1 MNSLHSPVADSL
13 NHGVIRSLRSFLCIF
28 LKPLGLSFGR
38 QLQREEAIAALSDI
52 LASGEEEKAIAEDE
66 AEMVM
71 GVMGLSQTVARE
83 IMTPRRDLICIPAD
97 ASLTDVINIIRESG
111 FSRFP
116 VQGETV
122 DDVIGIL
129 LARDVLSFELPELI
143 RQGSDVANKQFSVK
157 KLLREAYFVDGNKP
171 INELLQEFKRRK
183 LHLAVVLDEH
193 GGIDGVVTLEDLL
206 EEIVGD
212 IFDESDIPERTIEV
226 LANGDIVVDG
236 GQLVADLNTEF
247 DLEIP
252 EGQYD
257 TIAGYIFTRLGRMP
271 KPGDEITIFDKTSEQ
286 TDEAVDTE
294 ERTAPVERVKIRV
307 DQVQSY
313 RIEKV
318 TIRNLT
324 PAEKV

>member
-1 MNSLHSPVADSL
+1 MNHSHSPVADSFSYF
-13 NHGVIRSLRSFLCIF
+13 VIRSLRSFLCIV
-28 LKPLGLSFGR
+28 LKPFGLNWGR
-38 QLQREEAIAALSDI
+38 QLQREEAIAALSGI
-52 LASGEEEKAIAEDE
+52 LASGEEEQAIAEDE

-97 ASLTDVINIIRESG
+97 SSLTEVINIIRESG

-122 DDVIGIL
+122 DDIIGIL

-143 RQGSDVANKQFSVK
+143 RIGADAANNQFSVK

-212 IFDESDIPERTIEV
+212 IFDESDIPERTVEV

-247 DLEIP
+247 ELNIP

-271 KPGDEITIFDKTSEQ
+271 KPGDEISIFDENIKESEVAG
-286 TDEAVDTE
+286 EAASPTE
-294 ERTAPVERVKIRV
+294 LIRIRV

-318 TIRNLT
+318 TIRPLT
-324 PAEKV
+324 NPEKA

>member
-1 MNSLHSPVADSL
+1 M
-13 NHGVIRSLRSFLCIF
+13 
-28 LKPLGLSFGR
+28 
-38 QLQREEAIAALSDI
+38 AALSGI
-52 LASGEEEKAIAEDE
+52 LASGEEEQAIAEDE

-83 IMTPRRDLICIPAD
+83 IMTPRRGLVCIPAD
-97 ASLTDVINIIRESG
+97 SSLTDVINIIRESG

-122 DDVIGIL
+122 DDIIGIL
-129 LARDVLSFELPELI
+129 LARDVLSFEFPELI
-143 RQGSDVANKQFSVK
+143 RLGTDLADKQFSVK

-193 GGIDGVVTLEDLL
+193 GGIDGVVTLEDLI

-212 IFDESDIPERTIEV
+212 IFDESDIPEHTVEV
-226 LANGDIVVDG
+226 LPNGDIVVDG
-236 GQLVADLNTEF
+236 GQLVADLNSEF
-247 DLEIP
+247 ELKIP
-252 EGQYD
+252 LGQYD
-257 TIAGYIFTRLGRMP
+257 TVAGYIFTRLGRMP
-271 KPGDEITIFDKTSEQ
+271 KPGDEIHIYDETEENTAETSE
-286 TDEAVDTE
+286 DE
-294 ERTAPVERVKIRV
+294 PVELARITI

-318 TIRNLT
+318 TIRPIKKLD
-324 PAEKV
+324 